1 MGRIKLIH
9 YHTNT
14 KDAVPAVENLA
25 EGEIALNTHPESSG
39 LFIKSSN
46 GEIKNIG
53 FSVSGN
59 GCSSIG
65 NYFRSGAKSA
75 NAVPTGKNKGVQ
87 FFMTNMYT
95 EEALPPSRDGYIL
108 QFNWASGAYCSQ
120 LCVADGVHPTIYTRN
135 HTNEDWETTWTTHLN
150 EYNGPDLIGKM
161 GFAKTSD
168 VTKKLTI
175 AGLEY
180 NGTEELTIDSLDCGE
195 F

>member
-14 KDAVPAVENLA
+14 KDAVPAAENLA
-25 EGEIALNTHPESSG
+25 EGEIALNTHPESCG
-39 LFIKSSN
+39 LFIKSSD
-46 GEIKNIG
+46 GSIKNIG
-53 FSVSGN
+53 FAVSGR

-65 NYFRSGAKSA
+65 NYFNDSPKSA
-75 NAVPTGKNKGVQ
+75 NAIPTGGNAGVQ
-87 FFMTNMYT
+87 FFIASSNT
-95 EEALPPSRDGYIL
+95 EEAGPPERDGYIL
-108 QFNWASGAYCSQ
+108 QFNWRGGFYSSQ
-120 LCVADGVHPTIYTRN
+120 LCVTDGVHPTIYTRN
-135 HTNEDWETTWTTHLN
+135 HTSTDWETTWTTHLN
-150 EYNGPDLIGKM
+150 EYNGPDLIAKM

-168 VTKKLTI
+168 ITKKLTI